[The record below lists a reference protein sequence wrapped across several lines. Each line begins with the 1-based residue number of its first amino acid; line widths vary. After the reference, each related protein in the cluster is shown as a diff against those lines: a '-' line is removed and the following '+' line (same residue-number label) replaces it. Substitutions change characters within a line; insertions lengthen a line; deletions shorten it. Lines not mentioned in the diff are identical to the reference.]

1 MTLTGAL
8 CAGRSWL
15 SPAGETAC
23 EHRAM
28 NPELGEDNWSQDTT
42 TRVGPGRT
50 VLEHQPGAS
59 PTDKDT
65 TDS

>member
-1 MTLTGAL
+1 MTPFECHDVSAPPETIGA
-8 CAGRSWL
+8 
-15 SPAGETAC
+15 
-23 EHRAM
+23 
-28 NPELGEDNWSQDTT
+28 QDTT